1 VGAPFIVLASASP
14 RRRELLESC
23 GIPFR
28 VEVSDAPEAISAD
41 DLALGLPYVVTLL
54 AGRKAEAVRR
64 RVAADPDADP
74 ELAGGW
80 FLGADTVVDV
90 DGDLL
95 GKPADEGEARR
106 MLLRLSG
113 REHRVHTGIALIPG
127 PGAAADAVAVTT
139 EVRFRPLSEE
149 EVSWYLRSREWEGA
163 AGAYR
168 IQERAGLLVES
179 IRGSYSNVVGL
190 PLEAFYGILT
200 RHHYRFGG
208 I

>member
-1 VGAPFIVLASASP
+1 MATPLIVLASASP

-28 VEVSDAPEAISAD
+28 VVLSDASEEVSAD
-41 DLALGLPYVVTLL
+41 DLARGIEHVVTVL
-54 AGRKAEAVRR
+54 AERKAEAVRR
-64 RVAADPDADP
+64 LVAGSRDVDA
-74 ELAGGW
+74 EIAEGW
-80 FLGADTVVDV
+80 ILGADTVVDV
-90 DGDLL
+90 DGQLL
-95 GKPADEGEARR
+95 GKPVDEAGARR
-106 MLLRLSG
+106 MLLRLCG

-139 EVRFRPLSEE
+139 EVRFRRLSED
-149 EVSWYLRSREWEGA
+149 EVGWYLRSREWEGA